1 MPPDFATI
9 NAVILM
15 KKKTREKSRK
25 AAHRK
30 EARRG
35 RRIYSLLQG
44 LFLGFCICLLLFTVW
59 KIGAAF
65 LARQAAAKEYSGL
78 KQYILQEP
86 PPPGAWGDE
95 AQSSVQAARI
105 DLASLQDI
113 NPDAAGWIEI
123 PGSGLSYP
131 IVHASDNAYYLTHT
145 FRRKKN
151 NAGSIFI
158 ETASKADL
166 SDLHTII
173 YGKSGMGGSM
183 FAGLKDYKKEK
194 YRKAHPYV
202 FIDLE
207 DGSHCYEIFS
217 CHNAP
222 VTDISYT
229 IGYKKDQTYAAF
241 LEELKAS
248 SLYDTGVAVGAED
261 SVITLSTYIDN
272 KKDRFVVHA
281 RKIY

>member
-1 MPPDFATI
+1 M
-9 NAVILM
+9 NL
-15 KKKTREKSRK
+15 
-25 AAHRK
+25 
-30 EARRG
+30 
-35 RRIYSLLQG
+35 
-44 LFLGFCICLLLFTVW
+44 CLLFGGKTYEHEISIVSAIALKKLFSHLHFF
-59 KIGAAF
+59 IF
-65 LARQAAAKEYSGL
+65 LDDNHHFYLIPANKM
-78 KQYILQEP
+78 
-86 PPPGAWGDE
+86 
-95 AQSSVQAARI
+95 QSKLFS
-105 DLASLQDI
+105 S
-113 NPDAAGWIEI
+113 
-123 PGSGLSYP
+123 
-131 IVHASDNAYYLTHT
+131 
-145 FRRKKN
+145 
-151 NAGSIFI
+151 
-158 ETASKADL
+158 
-166 SDLHTII
+166 
-173 YGKSGMGGSM
+173 
-183 FAGLKDYKKEK
+183 KDYKKEK